1 MNKTVHYSKHLLLVL
16 LLVFS
21 GGLLVAQIPDQPQPP
36 RLVNDFTNTLS
47 ADEQMQLEHKLVS
60 YNDTTSTQILV
71 VLVGDLA
78 GYDEADFAFR
88 IGEKW
93 GVGQRGSNNG
103 AVILVKPKTARE
115 RGKTYIA
122 TGYGLEGLIP
132 DALAKRITEQE
143 MIPAFRND
151 DYFEGLWL
159 GTDAIIG
166 LASGA
171 YTADRYDQSQGAAWF
186 IPILVL
192 IIIFFMIRASKS
204 ASHIGGKRSNLP
216 FWTALFLASQ
226 SGRSHSGNWQ
236 NFSGG
241 SGGFGGGGS
250 SFGGFGGGSFGG
262 GGAGGSW

>member
-1 MNKTVHYSKHLLLVL
+1 MKNHSPQSKFLLLAFVL
-16 LLVFS
+16 FFIGNSLF
-21 GGLLVAQIPDQPQPP
+21 AQIPEKPMPP

-47 ADEQMQLEHKLVS
+47 AEQLIQLEQKLVN

-71 VLVGDLA
+71 VLVADLG

-88 IGEKW
+88 LGEQW
-93 GVGQRGSNNG
+93 GVGQKGSNNG
-103 AVILVKPKTARE
+103 AVILIKPKTDRE
-115 RGKTYIA
+115 RGKAFIA
-122 TGYGLEGLIP
+122 TGYGLEGVIP
-132 DALAKRITEQE
+132 DALANRIVEQE
-143 MIPAFRND
+143 MIPAFKNN

-166 LASGA
+166 LASGL
-171 YTADRYDQSQGAAWF
+171 YTADKYDQPQDAAWF
-186 IPILVL
+186 IPIF
-192 IIIFFMIRASKS
+192 IFFIIFFMMRASRS
-204 ASHIGGKRSNLP
+204 ANHIGGKKSNLP

-226 SGRSHSGNWQ
+226 AGRSNSGSWQ

>member
-1 MNKTVHYSKHLLLVL
+1 MKKHIQYSKFLLITLSLLLA
-16 LLVFS
+16 
-21 GGLLVAQIPDQPQPP
+21 GNIMVAQIPEQPKPP
-36 RLVNDFTNTLS
+36 RLVNDFANILS
-47 ADEQMQLEHKLVS
+47 DEEQMQLERKLVN

-71 VLVGDLA
+71 VLVSDLA
-78 GYDEADFAFR
+78 GYDEGDFAFR
-88 IGEKW
+88 LGEKW
-93 GVGQRGSNNG
+93 GVGQKGSNNG

-115 RGKTYIA
+115 RGKAFIA
-122 TGYGLEGLIP
+122 TGYGLEGVIP
-132 DALAKRITEQE
+132 DALADRIVEQE
-143 MIPAFRND
+143 MIPAFKNN
-151 DYFEGLWL
+151 DYFQGLWL

-166 LASGA
+166 LASGLYA
-171 YTADRYDQSQGAAWF
+171 AEKYDQPQGAAWF

-192 IIIFFMIRASKS
+192 FIVFFMMRAGRS
-204 ASHIGGKRSNLP
+204 ANHIGGKRSNLP

-226 SGRSHSGNWQ
+226 AGRSHSGSWQ